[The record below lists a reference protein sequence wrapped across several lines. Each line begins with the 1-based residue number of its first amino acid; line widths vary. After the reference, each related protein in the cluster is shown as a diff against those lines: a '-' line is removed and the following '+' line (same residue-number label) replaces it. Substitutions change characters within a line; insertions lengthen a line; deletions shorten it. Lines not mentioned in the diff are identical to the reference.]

1 MAKSTNRLTAIE
13 LDVLE
18 AVARGMQ
25 NQQIAL
31 QQHRSLET
39 IRTHVTN
46 ILRKLRA
53 RNRTHAVA
61 IAYHVGLF
69 RGHPDAT
76 TRTHADVRH
85 PLLPPRQH

>member
-1 MAKSTNRLTAIE
+1 MATWTNRLTTIE

-18 AVARGMQ
+18 AVARGLQ
-25 NQQIAL
+25 NKQIAL

-39 IRTHVTN
+39 IRTHLAN

-69 RGHPDAT
+69 RAHPDAADYP
-76 TRTHADVRH
+76 HADVRH
-85 PLLPPRQH
+85 PLLPPRPH